1 LLRNSRSPVL
11 AVLQSKDFRFLWIA
25 RSIHEVSRRMELLV
39 VGYLILRLT
48 DSAFQVGLIAV
59 FLNIPRPVLA
69 LFAGLLADRLDRRR
83 ILIAAHTSY
92 VGIAAAILLLLVIG
106 TIQPW
111 QVFIA
116 VFVQGSVRVID
127 DPARR
132 TAIFDLAGRENIASA
147 MSLETITNNWGRILG
162 PLAGGILIAWAGF
175 NGAYAVIVALDLAA
189 LLLITRIRLPYQAQ
203 AISSGLSMARGLREG
218 VEHSLSNRMVLG
230 VLSMSLI
237 VNALV
242 FPIQYFI
249 PVIANDLLLVG
260 PVLGGLLGSAEGIG
274 TLIGAS
280 IIATKRNIRYHGRLF
295 CTGAL
300 IVASAVALMAWSPWF
315 VVSFALLLF
324 GGLGQAGFST
334 MQSTILLL
342 ESRPELRGRVMGA
355 QGTVNGLGHL
365 IGGSE
370 IGAIASAFGIGLAI
384 GINAGAGILLIL
396 LVMVLTPLVRRPVGI
411 NLEKAVDG
419 TDAPAR
425 TSYATGASG
434 HQSTQTED
442 LGER

>member
-1 LLRNSRSPVL
+1 MLRNPTIPVL
-11 AVLQSKDFRFLWIA
+11 AVLRNRDFRFLWTA

-39 VGYLILRLT
+39 LGYLILRLT
-48 DSAFQVGLIAV
+48 GSPFQVGLIAV
-59 FLNIPRPVLA
+59 FLNIPRPALA
-69 LFAGLLADRLDRRR
+69 LCAGLLADRLDRRR
-83 ILIAAHTSY
+83 ILIGAHAAY
-92 VGIAAAILLLLVIG
+92 FGIAAAILLLLAFG

-111 QVFIA
+111 H
-116 VFVQGSVRVID
+116 VFVAVLVQGTVRVTD

-132 TAIFDLAGRENIASA
+132 TAIFDLAGQQHIASA

-162 PLAGGILIAWAGF
+162 PLVGGILIAWVNF
-175 NGAYAVIVALDLAA
+175 TGAFAAIVAMDLVA
-189 LLLITRIRLPYQAQ
+189 LLLITRMRLPYLAQ
-203 AISSGLSMARGLREG
+203 ASSSGLSMARSLREG
-218 VEHSLSNRMVLG
+218 IGHSLANRMVLG

-274 TLIGAS
+274 TIIGAS
-280 IIATKRNIRYHGRLF
+280 IIAMRRDIRYHGRLF
-295 CTGAL
+295 CAGAL
-300 IVASAVALMAWSPWF
+300 IVASAVASMAWSPWF
-315 VVSFALLLF
+315 ALSFALLLL
-324 GGLGQAGFST
+324 GGFGQAGFST

-342 ESRPELRGRVMGA
+342 ESRPQIRGRVMGA

-384 GINAGAGILLIL
+384 GVNAGAGIILIL
-396 LVMVLTPLVRRPVGI
+396 LVMILTPLVRRPVET
-411 NLEKAVDG
+411 N
-419 TDAPAR
+419 
-425 TSYATGASG
+425 
-434 HQSTQTED
+434 
-442 LGER
+442 LGEDAHATDEPAPIPLPNPGRND

>member
-1 LLRNSRSPVL
+1 MLGSSNIPVL
-11 AVLQSKDFRFLWIA
+11 AVLRSRDFRLLWTA
-25 RSIHEVSRRMELLV
+25 RSIHEISRRMELLV
-39 VGYLILRLT
+39 LGYLILRLT

-83 ILIAAHTSY
+83 ILIGAHATY
-92 VGIAAAILLLLVIG
+92 LGLATAILLLLFTG
-106 TIQPW
+106 AIQPW
-111 QVFIA
+111 HVFIL
-116 VFVQGSVRVID
+116 VFVQGAARVTD

-132 TAIFDLAGRENIASA
+132 TAIFDLAGHEHLASA
-147 MSLETITNNWGRILG
+147 MSLETMTNNWGRILG
-162 PLAGGILIAWAGF
+162 PLAGGIMIAWAGF
-175 NGAYAVIVALDLAA
+175 IGAYAAIVALDLAA
-189 LLLITRIRLPYQAQ
+189 LFLMIRMRLPRLVQTGSSR
-203 AISSGLSMARGLREG
+203 ISIALGLRQG
-218 VEHSLSNRMVLG
+218 IEHSLSNRMVLG

-280 IIATKRNIRYHGRLF
+280 VIAMKKNIRYHGRLF
-295 CTGAL
+295 CAGAL
-300 IVASAVALMAWSPWF
+300 IVALAVALVAWSPWF
-315 VVSFALLLF
+315 VISFALLLS

-342 ESRPELRGRVMGA
+342 ESQPEIRGRVMGA

-370 IGAIASAFGIGLAI
+370 IGAIASAMGIGLAI
-384 GINAGAGILLIL
+384 GINAGAGLVLIL
-396 LVMVLTPLVRRPVGI
+396 MVIILTPLVRRPVGMS
-411 NLEKAVDG
+411 LGEAAD
-419 TDAPAR
+419 
-425 TSYATGASG
+425 ATGAPASAPLPESG
-434 HQSTQTED
+434 SND
-442 LGER
+442 